1 MAIYWSC
8 TGTRLWQ
15 LNRCAPPAHSARRSG
30 LTGERVCVSCWMCS
44 RCYARYGCA
53 VYPTHSIYCYPPI
66 CVCVCV
72 CVCMCVCGARVQV
85 AVDPQAAARFHL
97 STKQCVAVGKS
108 VSEAEKWLSDHGLPH
123 ASWDSA
129 LGPGAPLRCAKQR
142 GHASMVVWNC
152 TEITVTC
159 LDIGLTCLDI
169 AMSFPTHFPTAT

>member
-1 MAIYWSC
+1 MYGHKTVAIEQMCAASTQRAKVWSD
-8 TGTRLWQ
+8 RRESLRQ
-15 LNRCAPPAHSARRSG
+15 LLDVLEMLRSVRMRS
-30 LTGERVCVSCWMCS
+30 LPNPQ
-44 RCYARYGCA
+44 YLLL
-53 VYPTHSIYCYPPI
+53 PTHL

-72 CVCMCVCGARVQV
+72 CVCGARVQV